1 VYQRCARKEK
11 DKKRK
16 RQKSHLKKENL
27 KGNDKKKGT
36 DAFKQSSQIIFR
48 KFKYVK
54 CNL

>member
-27 KGNDKKKGT
+27 KGNDKKKRHRRFQ
-36 DAFKQSSQIIFR
+36 AVIPNHLQEIQIR
-48 KFKYVK
+48 EM
-54 CNL
+54 